1 MKLHDYELDIGTAR
15 AGVHRLFRTLGEH
28 LWFAEQLGNDCVA
41 AGDHPTIVDIG
52 CFLHDTR
59 HLNWSTAL
67 THEKEMK

>member
-28 LWFAEQLGNDCVA
+28 LWFAEQLGIDWVV
-41 AGDHPTIVDIG
+41 AGDHPTKADIG

-59 HLNWSTAL
+59 HLN
-67 THEKEMK
+67 